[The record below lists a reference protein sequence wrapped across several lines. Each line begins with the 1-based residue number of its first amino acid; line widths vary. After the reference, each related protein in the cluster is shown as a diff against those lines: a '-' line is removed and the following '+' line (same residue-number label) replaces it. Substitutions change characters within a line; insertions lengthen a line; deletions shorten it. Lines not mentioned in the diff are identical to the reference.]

1 MKLRIKN
8 ESAFIKQHPNASLGD
23 HIELSKREKC
33 ILDSLD
39 KMKELHNGYKK
50 DDLLLI
56 EIPEVYKIESAR
68 QIIEV

>member
-8 ESAFIKQHPNASLGD
+8 ETTFIKKHSNASLGD
-23 HIELSKREKC
+23 HIDLSKREKL

-56 EIPEVYKIESAR
+56 EIPEVYKTESAK
-68 QIIEV
+68 QMIKV